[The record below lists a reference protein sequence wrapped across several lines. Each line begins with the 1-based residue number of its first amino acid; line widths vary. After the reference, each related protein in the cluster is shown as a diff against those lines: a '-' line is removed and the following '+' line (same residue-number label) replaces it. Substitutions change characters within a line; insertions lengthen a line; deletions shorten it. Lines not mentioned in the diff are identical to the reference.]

1 VLIPVYVARNKV
13 LGVWDCPYVRKY
25 QDEIGAYA
33 EMSGLEP
40 VFKKSKT

>member
-1 VLIPVYVARNKV
+1 MARNKV
-13 LGVWDCPYVRKY
+13 LAVWYCPYVRKF
-25 QDEIGAYA
+25 QHEIGMYA

>member
-1 VLIPVYVARNKV
+1 MARNKV
-13 LGVWDCPYVRKY
+13 LAIWDCLYVRKI
-25 QDEIGAYA
+25 QDAIGSYV